1 MTGQLL
7 LTAILA
13 GLFAGWLTGLVAG
26 RGVHGLTAD
35 LTLGL
40 AGGTVVVSILQAVGV
55 IEYAGLIGVMIVA
68 FLGAVA
74 IVLLERGV
82 RNMRA

>member
-1 MTGQLL
+1 MTGQVL

-40 AGGTVVVSILQAVGV
+40 AGSTVVVPILQAVGV
-55 IEYAGLIGVMIVA
+55 IEYAGLIGVLIVA
-68 FLGAVA
+68 LLGAAA
-74 IVLLERGV
+74 IVLLERGF
-82 RNMRA
+82 RYMRA

>member
-1 MTGQLL
+1 MTAELL
-7 LTAILA
+7 LTAIVA

-40 AGGTVVVSILQAVGV
+40 AGSTVVVSTLQAVGL
-55 IEYAGLIGVMIVA
+55 IEYAGLIGAIIVA
-68 FLGAVA
+68 SVGAIL
-74 IVLLERGV
+74 IVSLERGL
-82 RNMRA
+82 RYMHA